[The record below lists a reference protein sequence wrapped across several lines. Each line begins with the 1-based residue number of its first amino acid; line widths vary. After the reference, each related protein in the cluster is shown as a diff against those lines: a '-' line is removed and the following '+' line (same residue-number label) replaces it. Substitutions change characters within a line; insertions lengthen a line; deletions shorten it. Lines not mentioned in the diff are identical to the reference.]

1 MAYQTRVP
9 YAGGGSTF
17 APRRTATVTAT
28 RTVTTQTTPGVK
40 EPRRVKLVYFWI
52 VVAIAVILGI
62 IVGILWYYLQAYR
75 KAQFDSTL
83 CPTYIPPTTCPA
95 GCTGTPT

>member
-1 MAYQTRVP
+1 MASAYQTRVP
-9 YAGGGSTF
+9 YAGTSY
-17 APRRTATVTAT
+17 APRRTVQTQRTVT
-28 RTVTTQTTPGVK
+28 TTQTTPATK
-40 EPRRVKLVYFWI
+40 EPRRVKLIYFWI

-75 KAQFDSTL
+75 KAQFDATL
-83 CPTYIPPTTCPA
+83 CPTYITPTTCPP